1 MPFIGFTYELVYEY
15 FQEHVSV
22 KLESVTPRLPRATA
36 LAIYKGEEGGTRWAR
51 EGRKGDTQER
61 KVNPKCGRTKRYRA
75 NGF

>member
-36 LAIYKGEEGGTRWAR
+36 LAIYKGEEEGNKVGQGR
-51 EGRKGDTQER
+51 EKRRHTGKEGEP
-61 KVNPKCGRTKRYRA
+61 KVWKDKEI
-75 NGF
+75 